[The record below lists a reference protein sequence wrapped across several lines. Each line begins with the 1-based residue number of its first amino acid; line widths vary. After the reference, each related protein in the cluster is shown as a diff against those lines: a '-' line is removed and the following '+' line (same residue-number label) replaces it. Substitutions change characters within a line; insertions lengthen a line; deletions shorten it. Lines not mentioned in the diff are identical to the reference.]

1 MGATVGSEQTA
12 AAEGT
17 VGQVRRDPMA
27 MLPSSATTSAI
38 TLQHW
43 LSLGEKAD
51 ADKLPRI
58 STSTGSAVVPTA
70 ASCGRASARTAAC
83 SRVDHRPDRGQ
94 GRRSGDRHR
103 HRRDAG
109 VAEPRRLDVE
119 VADVAEAL
127 AVDNAQWQG
136 ELPSINEWF
145 DFIGDKLPQQLRTE
159 LDTLTAR
166 LAQD

>member
-1 MGATVGSEQTA
+1 M
-12 AAEGT
+12 
-17 VGQVRRDPMA
+17 
-27 MLPSSATTSAI
+27 
-38 TLQHW
+38 
-43 LSLGEKAD
+43 
-51 ADKLPRI
+51 
-58 STSTGSAVVPTA
+58 
-70 ASCGRASARTAAC
+70 
-83 SRVDHRPDRGQ
+83 
-94 GRRSGDRHR
+94 
-103 HRRDAG
+103 
-109 VAEPRRLDVE
+109 E